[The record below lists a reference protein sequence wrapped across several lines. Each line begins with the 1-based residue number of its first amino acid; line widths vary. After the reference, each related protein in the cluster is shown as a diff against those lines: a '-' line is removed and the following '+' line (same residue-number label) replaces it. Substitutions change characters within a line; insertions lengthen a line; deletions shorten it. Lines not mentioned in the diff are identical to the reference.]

1 MRAQI
6 GADHGGGELLLL
18 PLDIGSEPGL
28 RCSRDEVVG
37 FRQEALQERRGVGFV
52 EMTWGA
58 LVAECATLFRPTICV
73 VGRRDFAREWVGVL
87 DFACNRNAFAATN
100 GAAE

>member
-6 GADHGGGELLLL
+6 GADYGSGASLLSR
-18 PLDIGSEPGL
+18 LDIGSEPGL

-37 FRQEALQERRGVGFV
+37 FRQDALQERRGIGFV

-73 VGRRDFAREWVGVL
+73 VGRRDFAQEWVGGL